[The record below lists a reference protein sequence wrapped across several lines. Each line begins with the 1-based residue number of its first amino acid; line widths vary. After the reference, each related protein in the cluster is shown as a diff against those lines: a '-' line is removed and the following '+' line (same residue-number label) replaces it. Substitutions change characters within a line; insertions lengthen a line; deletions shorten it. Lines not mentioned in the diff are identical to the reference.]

1 MTENIKIKE
10 RLQHK
15 AAWAG
20 VPISGTFE
28 LTPRCNFQCHM
39 CYVRLT
45 EKEMKPLGRELTASE
60 WISLAEQASQAGMVF
75 LLLTGGEPML
85 RPDFPVIYDALS
97 QMGLSLSINTN
108 GSLLNTDTRAL
119 FSKRPP
125 AQLNITLYGPNA
137 DTYAS
142 LCGNPNAFA
151 KTMDA
156 LRWARDAGITLN
168 VNLTVSPWNVDMIE
182 DLENLAEQ
190 ENLHLRLTFYNFPP
204 MRREDKMEFARL
216 PAEEVGRLIAQR
228 ELRLDGAETICARD
242 KRNRASAAARLKLP
256 GCSAQEGDTIRCL
269 AGRSQFWI
277 SWNGKMMPCGM
288 LDTPVVEPLK
298 VGFVPAWECLKQET
312 KQIHLCPDCVSCSEQ
327 DTCLNCA
334 AVMLTETGSFQQ
346 RPDYMC
352 RLNHAYREEIH
363 ALAEKLNT
371 D

>member
-1 MTENIKIKE
+1 MDENIKIKE
-10 RLQHK
+10 RLQQK

-28 LTPRCNFQCHM
+28 LTPRCNFQCRM

-60 WISLAEQASQAGMVF
+60 WISLGEQAAQAGMVF

-85 RPDFPVIYDALS
+85 RPDFPIIYEALS
-97 QMGLSLSINTN
+97 RMGLSLSINTN
-108 GSLLNTDTRAL
+108 GSLLNAQARTL
-119 FSKRPP
+119 LSKRPP

-142 LCGNPNAFA
+142 LCGNPKAFA

-156 LRWARDAGITLN
+156 LRWARDAGIMLN

-182 DLENLAEQ
+182 AMENLAEQ

-204 MRREDKMEFARL
+204 ARREEKLEFARL

-228 ELRLDGAETICARD
+228 ELRIDGMEKICARE
-242 KRNRASAAARLKLP
+242 RRIRTATAARLKAHAC
-256 GCSAQEGDTIRCL
+256 GAQEGEAMRCF

-288 LDTPVVEPLK
+288 LDTPAAEPLK
-298 VGFVPAWECLKQET
+298 VGFMPSWEHLKRET
-312 KQIHLCPDCVSCSEQ
+312 GQIHLCADCASCSER
-327 DTCLNCA
+327 DTCFNCA
-334 AVMLTETGSFQQ
+334 AVMLTETGSYQQ
-346 RPDYMC
+346 RPEYMC
-352 RLNHAYREEIH
+352 RLNRAYREEMY
-363 ALAEKLNT
+363 ALAEKQK
-371 D
+371 